1 MDILTICLCILV
13 LAGVFALVCLGVFLI
28 HALSTLKDVKYLIN
42 HLETTISKV
51 NVTVDDV
58 NYKMDKLNEPINAVS
73 GIFSKKRSGTGILGT
88 VLGLKNI
95 LKKK

>member
-13 LAGVFALVCLGVFLI
+13 LAGVFALVSLGVFLI
-28 HALSTLKDVKYLIN
+28 HALTTLKEVSHLAQ
-42 HLETTISKV
+42 HLETTVSKV
-51 NVTVDDV
+51 NVTVDDI
-58 NYKMDKLNEPINAVS
+58 NYKMDKLNEPINVVS
-73 GIFSKKRSGTGILGT
+73 GIFNKKRSSTGILGT

>member
-13 LAGVFALVCLGVFLI
+13 LAGVFALVSLGVFLI
-28 HALSTLKDVKYLIN
+28 HALKTLKDVSHLAQ
-42 HLETTISKV
+42 HLEKTVSKV
-51 NVTVDDV
+51 NVTEDDI
-58 NYKMDKLNEPINAVS
+58 NYKMDKLNEPINVVS
-73 GIFSKKRSGTGILGT
+73 GIFNKKRSSAGILGT

>member
-1 MDILTICLCILV
+1 MDILTICLCILI

-28 HALSTLKDVKYLIN
+28 HALSTLKDVSYLAQHI
-42 HLETTISKV
+42 ETTVSKV
-51 NVTVDDV
+51 NVTVDDI
-58 NYKMDKLNEPINAVS
+58 NYKMDKLNEPINVVS
-73 GIFSKKRSGTGILGT
+73 GIFSKKRSSTGVLGT

>member
-13 LAGVFALVCLGVFLI
+13 LAGVFALVSLGVFLI
-28 HALSTLKDVKYLIN
+28 HALTTLKDVSHLAQ
-42 HLETTISKV
+42 HLETTVSKV
-51 NVTVDDV
+51 NVTVDDI
-58 NYKMDKLNEPINAVS
+58 KMDKLNEPINVVS
-73 GIFSKKRSGTGILGT
+73 GIFNKKSSSTGILGT

>member
-13 LAGVFALVCLGVFLI
+13 LAGVFALVSLGVFLI
-28 HALSTLKDVKYLIN
+28 HALTTLKDVSHLAQ
-42 HLETTISKV
+42 HLETTVSI
-51 NVTVDDV
+51 
-58 NYKMDKLNEPINAVS
+58 NYKMDKLNEPINVVS
-73 GIFSKKRSGTGILGT
+73 GIFNKKRSSTGILGT